1 MRRTVLAFL
10 TMTGLATAGPIS
22 FPRDIETIITRQGC
36 NDNRCHGG
44 VKGRGGLRLSPE
56 MRDPRQDYRWIVKG
70 GQYQV
75 LTLEVKPPIVPR
87 VNLKEPE
94 KSLLLLK
101 PTMSAPHGGGR
112 RFKVD
117 SPEYR
122 TLLEW
127 IRQGAPYGP
136 DISAV
141 KSLSVEPGELYLDA
155 GQTGELKVFANRA
168 DGVREDVTARVRFE
182 TNLPE
187 VARVTPD
194 GVLEALKPG
203 ETAVVVHGLTQIAT
217 ALVAVRGGHLEH
229 YPALETRN
237 YIDRFVQAKLR
248 KLELVPSPPASDE
261 EFLRRVCL
269 DIAGTLPPPNRVRE
283 FLSSKDPAKRDK
295 LIEVLLASPQYVD
308 LWTLR
313 FADLFRIGGGPKQ
326 LNYWDWLRDAIQRN
340 RPYDQIA
347 RERIGAQG
355 FDGSAQ
361 HFGPAKPT
369 PIERAVSEEVRIFLS
384 RRLDCAQC
392 HNHPYDQWTQD
403 QFWGLA
409 AFFGRMTWTNWA
421 AVQVL
426 YDDPKGNEVDLD
438 DMNATSL
445 QFLKPTHP
453 RTKKPVEPTFLDG
466 TPLDAARRGDPRE
479 ALAEWMTAH
488 PYFAEETVN
497 RIWSYFFGRGLVDP
511 PDDFR
516 SNNPATHPRLLAAL
530 AEDFRTH
537 GHDLKRLMRQIV
549 QSRTYQTS
557 GMPTGANKDD
567 ELNYAWA
574 HPRPLDAEVLL
585 DAVSSVSGVPETF
598 RAPDDGGQMPRGTR
612 AIQMMYPAGW
622 ENRFL
627 EVFGCPSRDTIP
639 ERTNKPNLTQAL
651 HEMAGSTFS
660 AKIARPEGRLHRLIE
675 GGATDRAIIE
685 ELFLSA
691 FARLPAK
698 AERSGIEQRI
708 AASTHR
714 EQAFED
720 LLWSLLSSREFGY
733 NH

>member
-295 LIEVLLASPQYVD
+295 LISIVDAILHPCPAERAHIGELLVRAVPVD
-308 LWTLR
+308 RAENQPSIRRVARDHDALR
-313 FADLFRIGGGPKQ
+313 VARPVGVVVAQHRRHDRRIDGQPVGNGKGAATLFRQNQ
-326 LNYWDWLRDAIQRN
+326 LDQQRVAVLRPTHAEAPILR
-340 RPYDQIA
+340 RTGLLHA
-347 RERIGAQG
+347 
-355 FDGSAQ
+355 
-361 HFGPAKPT
+361 FG
-369 PIERAVSEEVRIFLS
+369 
-384 RRLDCAQC
+384 RRL
-392 HNHPYDQWTQD
+392 
-403 QFWGLA
+403 
-409 AFFGRMTWTNWA
+409 
-421 AVQVL
+421 
-426 YDDPKGNEVDLD
+426 
-438 DMNATSL
+438 S
-445 QFLKPTHP
+445 
-453 RTKKPVEPTFLDG
+453 
-466 TPLDAARRGDPRE
+466 
-479 ALAEWMTAH
+479 AL
-488 PYFAEETVN
+488 
-497 RIWSYFFGRGLVDP
+497 
-511 PDDFR
+511 
-516 SNNPATHPRLLAAL
+516 
-530 AEDFRTH
+530 
-537 GHDLKRLMRQIV
+537 
-549 QSRTYQTS
+549 
-557 GMPTGANKDD
+557 
-567 ELNYAWA
+567 
-574 HPRPLDAEVLL
+574 
-585 DAVSSVSGVPETF
+585 
-598 RAPDDGGQMPRGTR
+598 
-612 AIQMMYPAGW
+612 
-622 ENRFL
+622 
-627 EVFGCPSRDTIP
+627 
-639 ERTNKPNLTQAL
+639 
-651 HEMAGSTFS
+651 
-660 AKIARPEGRLHRLIE
+660 
-675 GGATDRAIIE
+675 
-685 ELFLSA
+685 
-691 FARLPAK
+691 
-698 AERSGIEQRI
+698 
-708 AASTHR
+708 
-714 EQAFED
+714 
-720 LLWSLLSSREFGY
+720 
-733 NH
+733 